1 MTRESMV
8 VYQSWLEAIHELP
21 EAMQGEL
28 ALAILEVG
36 LEGQVTCKIGQTSKA
51 MLALIRPMIEANNR
65 RYENGKKG
73 GRKPNDNQTETKPE
87 PNDNQTETY
96 NVLCN
101 MLNDKCIMGEDTTPT
116 PACEK
121 IPEGTYIP
129 TTSLYEQMSADTAWV
144 ERVAKNTNS
153 TVDAIRKELSE
164 FCEGLMLTEDSKE
177 LTDARRHFIAWRRK
191 RPQVT
196 ANNPAQRP
204 YRMITYNQMLTE
216 MAKNGTTMDAYA
228 KVVVSGKD
236 KPLWVTK
243 ADKQMYNIPDAI

>member
-1 MTRESMV
+1 MV
-8 VYQSWLEAIHELP
+8 FYASWLDAIRALP
-21 EAMQGEL
+21 KAMQGEVL
-28 ALAILEVG
+28 LSILEYG
-36 LEGQVTCKIGQTSKA
+36 IEGKTVCKQGSVTSA
-51 MLALIRPMIEANNR
+51 MLMMVKPAIDANNK
-65 RYENGKKG
+65 RYENGVKGAQFGSLG
-73 GRKPNDNQTETKPE
+73 GRPKKPRENPEETPKKPQENPYNDK
-87 PNDNQTETY
+87 
-96 NVLCN
+96 CK
-101 MLNDKCIMGEDTTPT
+101 MLNDKEGEDTAPT

-121 IPEGTYIP
+121 MPEGTYIP